1 MIQIFMVCFLAT
13 LVLLF
18 MKLIGVITWSFLVV
32 LSPLIF
38 WFAFLVILIILSMFI
53 MRDSVMRDSVDNK
66 CNNKNN

>member
-13 LVLLF
+13 IVLLL

-38 WFAFLVILIILSMFI
+38 WFASLVILIILSMFI
-53 MRDSVMRDSVDNK
+53 MRDSVDND
-66 CNNKNN
+66 NNNNN

>member
-13 LVLLF
+13 IVLLF

-38 WFAFLVILIILSMFI
+38 WFAFLVVLIILSMFI
-53 MRDSVMRDSVDNK
+53 MRNSVDNK
-66 CNNKNN
+66 GNNNNNN